1 MRDQIAAHRIHRH
14 KEITVFAR
22 ARKQFRS
29 WMFIYAGLVAAI
41 ILSAPPVNP
50 ESRTRAEG
58 GQLPAAASA
67 PLLRRD
73 I

>member
-1 MRDQIAAHRIHRH
+1 MLAHVKKR
-14 KEITVFAR
+14 FR
-22 ARKQFRS
+22 A

-41 ILSAPPVNP
+41 ILSVEPAV
-50 ESRTRAEG
+50 EEHETRLEG
-58 GQLPAAASA
+58 RELPAAANA